1 MKKVLAGFFVMA
13 MVLALGGTAQA
24 VEIYN
29 VKIAHMLSETDDTH
43 KGYLALKKML
53 EERSNG
59 QFKVQIF
66 PSAALGATDDEHA
79 ELVNT
84 DAVQIALCGFFSLP
98 NIHKDL
104 AYWAVLDLPFLF
116 QSDAEYYAFLNSNYG
131 RQMAA
136 DVLKKTGNILINT
149 AFVRS
154 WHCLTATKASVR
166 VPADMKGLKTLTSS
180 PRIFQSTVRA
190 WGGNVTAIP
199 FAETY
204 TAMQQGGVDANLRA
218 INLHVSQR
226 FYEVQKHFTLVNPFA
241 MSVTSLVS
249 NSFVES
255 LPAELKEIFLT
266 SLADYEKI
274 MQEYG
279 ETRQAE
285 SVKQLKDYGLE
296 CIELGPEEKKL
307 WVEASRPVYDEMEP
321 VIGQDVIA
329 RAREIIDSVRRNN
342 P

>member
-1 MKKVLAGFFVMA
+1 MKKMLAGFFA
-13 MVLALGGTAQA
+13 LIMVLSLCVTAQA
-24 VEIYN
+24 TKTYN

-43 KGYLALKKML
+43 QGYIALKKML
-53 EERSNG
+53 EERSKG

-79 ELVNT
+79 ELINT
-84 DAVQIALCGFFSLP
+84 NSVQIALCGFFSLP

-116 QSDAEYYAFLNSNYG
+116 QSDAEYYAFLNSDYG
-131 RQMAA
+131 KELCA

-149 AFVRS
+149 VFVRS
-154 WHCLTATKASVR
+154 WHCLTSTKVPVR
-166 VPADMKGLKTLTSS
+166 IPANMKGLKTLTSS

-241 MSVTSLVS
+241 MSVTSLIS

-255 LPAELKEIFLT
+255 LPPDLKEIFLT
-266 SLADYEKI
+266 SLKDYEQI
-274 MQEYG
+274 MQKYG

-285 SVKQLKDYGLE
+285 SVKQLEGFGLQK
-296 CIELGPEEKKL
+296 IEPTPEEKQL
-307 WVEASRPVYDEMEP
+307 WVEPNLS
-321 VIGQDVIA
+321 
-329 RAREIIDSVRRNN
+329 DS
-342 P
+342 